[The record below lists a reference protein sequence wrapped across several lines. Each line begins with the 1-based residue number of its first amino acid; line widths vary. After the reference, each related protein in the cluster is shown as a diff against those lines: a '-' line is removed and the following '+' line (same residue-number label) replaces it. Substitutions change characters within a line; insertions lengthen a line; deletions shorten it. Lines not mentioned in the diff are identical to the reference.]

1 MKNIN
6 IINDVEREF
15 LSSLT
20 ENNSVMCGSIFTRLD
35 VAAIIRAYTNQLRD
49 SFGSVIE
56 DTSMSEEKIKEIGR
70 LALNYAQTYVGNCV
84 DGYDFDDAVEF
95 DTNDYGNEVRISAN
109 IRVDETDFMNAGD
122 FNLDNFQDELTEII
136 NREDEQIIKEQDE
149 QN

>member
-20 ENNSVMCGSIFTRLD
+20 NQSVMCGSIFTRLE
-35 VAAIIRAYTNQLRD
+35 VAEIIKAYTNKLKE
-49 SFGSVIE
+49 SVIE
-56 DTSMSEEKIKEIGR
+56 DTPTQSAVTEEKIREIGR
-70 LALNYAQTYVGNCV
+70 LALNYAHTYVGNCI
-84 DGYDFDDAVEF
+84 DNYDFDDAVEM

-109 IRVDETDFMNAGD
+109 IRVDDTDFMNAGE
-122 FNLDNFQDELTEII
+122 FNLDSFQDELTEII
-136 NREDEQIIKEQDE
+136 NRQDEQIIKEQDE

>member
-20 ENNSVMCGSIFTRLD
+20 NQSVMCGSIFTRLE
-35 VAAIIRAYTNQLRD
+35 VAEIIKAFTTKLKE
-49 SFGSVIE
+49 SVFE
-56 DTSMSEEKIKEIGR
+56 DTSTQSVMSEEKIKEIGR

-84 DGYDFDDAVEF
+84 DNYDFSGAIEM
-95 DTNDYGNEVRISAN
+95 DTNDYGDEVRVSAN
-109 IRVDETDFMNAGD
+109 INVDETDFMSSGA
-122 FNLDNFQDELTEII
+122 FNLDNFEDELTEII
-136 NREDEQIIKEQDE
+136 NRQDE